1 MTTTIRVKRET
12 KQKLKNIGMKGESFD
27 DIINEILHER
37 NFHEIQE
44 YTNENSEDLLKETIR
59 VFNIIKYIVPEDINL
74 QGTVELIEN
83 EDYNTYAEAII
94 EVYCMIEDIL
104 SPN

>member
-1 MTTTIRVKRET
+1 MTTTIRIRRET
-12 KQKLKNIGMKGESFD
+12 KRKLENIGRKNESFD

-59 VFNIIKYIVPEDINL
+59 VFDVIKYIVPENINL
-74 QGTVELIEN
+74 KGVLELVE
-83 EDYNTYAEAII
+83 DDGYNTYAEAII
-94 EVYCMIEDIL
+94 EAYCMIEDIF